1 MAGRESANRNTTEKK
16 RIVRAN
22 TSSIRPERVD
32 IDTMFSDEEDVDTLG
47 AYKVPTEDKKPET
60 NEPPVEKATKEQSG
74 SDSDNDG
81 KKKKKKKKKHH
92 FFLKFQL
99 FLIILVL
106 LVLAVY
112 FFSGTGAKVKKLKDE
127 AVRLARSTTEESFRA
142 VQTSLV
148 YDKNDEIIS
157 KLVGEKD
164 VYYLSYD
171 QIPLYVKKAFIT
183 TEDKKFYEHNGVDY
197 KAILR
202 AVKALIE
209 NGTPS
214 EGASTITQQLAR
226 NMFLTYEKTWERKVE
241 EIFIAMELEKIYS
254 KDKILEYYI
263 NNIYFA
269 NGHYGIQA
277 ASRGY
282 FNKDVSQLSLSEIA
296 FLCAIPN
303 NPSLYD
309 PVQHMDYTLGRRDR
323 VLKMMLESGIIN
335 SSQYDEASTAEIT
348 LNMVNTEKR
357 DYVETYTFN
366 CATRALME
374 ATGFKFQYEFD
385 STEDELEYDKDYAV
399 AYSDCQKKL
408 YTGGYRIFTSV
419 DLEKQALL
427 QAQMDNALSYY
438 TSTTEE
444 GVYQLQG
451 AAVCINNVTGYVEA
465 IVGGRTQEMV
475 GYTLNRAYQSYRQ
488 PGSSIKPILVYT
500 PFLEKGNNPDTIVV
514 DEPIEGGPVNAD
526 GYYAGEMTLRQAVA
540 VSKNTVAWKTLDSL
554 TPQAALKYLFNM
566 NFTHLAQSDYVLPAA
581 LGGLT
586 YGVSAVEMAGA
597 YSALANDG
605 EFREP
610 TCIVKIID
618 STGNLIWERSQE
630 GKQVYQ
636 INAARMMTDM
646 LKSVMAYGTARGYA
660 LSGMPCA
667 GKTGTTNDNK
677 DSWFVGYTH
686 YYTTATWVGYDMP
699 QTLPGTAVTA
709 PLNMWRNYMTQIH
722 QGLEPVDLT
731 PPMY

>member
-1 MAGRESANRNTTEKK
+1 MG
-16 RIVRAN
+16 
-22 TSSIRPERVD
+22 
-32 IDTMFSDEEDVDTLG
+32 
-47 AYKVPTEDKKPET
+47 
-60 NEPPVEKATKEQSG
+60 
-74 SDSDNDG
+74 
-81 KKKKKKKKKHH
+81 
-92 FFLKFQL
+92 
-99 FLIILVL
+99 
-106 LVLAVY
+106 VY
-112 FFSGTGAKVKKLKDE
+112 YFSGTGATVKKLKDE

-148 YDKNDEIIS
+148 YDRNDELIS

-183 TEDKKFYEHNGVDY
+183 TEDKKFYEHSGVDY

-202 AVKALIE
+202 AIKALIE
-209 NGTPS
+209 NGTPT

-226 NMFLTYEKTWERKVE
+226 NMFLSYEKTWQRKVE

-254 KDKILEYYI
+254 KDKILEFYI

-282 FNKDVSQLSLSEIA
+282 FSKDVSQLNLSEIA

-303 NPSLYD
+303 KPSMYD
-309 PVQHMDYTLGRRDR
+309 PIEHFDNTITRRDM
-323 VLKMMLESGIIN
+323 VLRMMYEDGIIN
-335 SSQYDEASTAEIT
+335 STQYDEACNTQIT
-348 LNMVNTEKR
+348 LKMSDTEKR
-357 DYVETYTFN
+357 NYVETYTYN

-385 STEDELEYDKDYAV
+385 STEKELEYDKDYAE

-408 YTGGYRIFTSV
+408 YTGGYRIFTSI
-419 DLEKQALL
+419 DLEKQAKL
-427 QAQMDNALSYY
+427 QAQMDSALSYY
-438 TSTTEE
+438 TSTNEE

-451 AAVCINNVTGYVEA
+451 AAVCINNITGYVEA

-488 PGSSIKPILVYT
+488 PGSTIKPILVYT
-500 PFLEKGNNPDTIVV
+500 PMLERGYTPDTIVV
-514 DEPIEGGPVNAD
+514 DEPIEDGPVNAD
-526 GYYAGEMTLRQAVA
+526 GYYAGEMTLRNAVA
-540 VSKNTVAWKTLDSL
+540 VSKNTVAWNTLKTL
-554 TPQAALKYLFNM
+554 TPGVGLKYLFNM
-566 NFTHLAQSDYVLPAA
+566 GFTHLAQSDYVLPIA
-581 LGGLT
+581 LGGFT

-597 YSALANDG
+597 YSTLENDG
-605 EFREP
+605 AFREP

-618 STGNLIWERSQE
+618 STGNLIWERKEEAS
-630 GKQVYQ
+630 QVYQ
-636 INAARMMTDM
+636 VNAARMMVDM
-646 LKSVMAYGTARGYA
+646 MKSVMAYGTGRGYA
-660 LSGMPCA
+660 LSSMPCA

-677 DSWFVGYTH
+677 DSWFIGFTH

-699 QTLPGTAVTA
+699 QTLPGTVVNT
-709 PLNMWRNYMTQIH
+709 PISIWKRYMEDIH
-722 QGLEPVDLT
+722 QGLEPIDLQE
-731 PPMY
+731 PLYN